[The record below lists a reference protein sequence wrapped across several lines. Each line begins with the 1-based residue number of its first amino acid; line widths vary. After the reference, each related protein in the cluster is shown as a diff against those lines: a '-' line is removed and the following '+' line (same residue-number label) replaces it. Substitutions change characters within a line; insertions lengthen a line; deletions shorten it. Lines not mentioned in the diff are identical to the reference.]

1 MFRTLSP
8 GDSVL
13 VALRKVIQG
22 TRKGVRIYTSL
33 QRSEQA
39 VWTSKMRYQ
48 IKEVSILCMGRWKP
62 LGSMNSFLAHAP
74 QLSGANPVFL
84 AHLKEWEIALLAS
97 PQLLSYHCGEWW
109 HLLDL
114 SFGNPYSHLEAR
126 NCWWLWHFL
135 LIDMAGA
142 ISTLHWHLTVMLL
155 MFQQNRPFSMRCYVG
170 VLDCHSGVTAWTH
183 HVVVDGRGQS
193 EWRSD

>member
-1 MFRTLSP
+1 MYGKMEASWLNEFIPCTC
-8 GDSVL
+8 
-13 VALRKVIQG
+13 
-22 TRKGVRIYTSL
+22 TSAIWG
-33 QRSEQA
+33 QP
-39 VWTSKMRYQ
+39 
-48 IKEVSILCMGRWKP
+48 C
-62 LGSMNSFLAHAP
+62 
-74 QLSGANPVFL
+74 FL

-142 ISTLHWHLTVMLL
+142 ISTLHWYLTVMLL
-155 MFQQNRPFSMRCYVG
+155 MFQQNGPFSMRCYVG

-183 HVVVDGRGQS
+183 HVVGGWQGAKWVK
-193 EWRSD
+193 EWLISLASG